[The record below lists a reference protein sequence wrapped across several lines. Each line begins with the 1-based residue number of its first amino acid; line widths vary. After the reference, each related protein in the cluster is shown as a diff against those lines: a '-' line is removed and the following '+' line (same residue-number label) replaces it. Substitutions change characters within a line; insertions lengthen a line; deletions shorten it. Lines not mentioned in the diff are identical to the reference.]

1 MMLKLRDKG
10 YVRSCINDMVEGTL
24 EFELYDFRCERD
36 FVGLCVRDGSYSRTG
51 RAHFTN
57 EQVTIQRA

>member
-1 MMLKLRDKG
+1 MILKRGDKG
-10 YVRSCINDMVEGTL
+10 SLRSCINDMVEGTL

-36 FVGLCVRDGSYSRTG
+36 FVRLCVRDGPDSRTG

-57 EQVTIQRA
+57 KQVTVQRA